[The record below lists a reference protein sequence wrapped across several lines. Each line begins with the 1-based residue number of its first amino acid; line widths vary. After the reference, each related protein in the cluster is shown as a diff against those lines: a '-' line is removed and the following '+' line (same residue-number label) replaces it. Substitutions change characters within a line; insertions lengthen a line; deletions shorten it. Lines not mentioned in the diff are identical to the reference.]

1 MLCVAYA
8 EFRKKSVMLSVVK
21 LNVIM
26 LNVMAPKK
34 VGMKRDNGA
43 N

>member
-1 MLCVAYA
+1 MLSVAYA
-8 EFRKKSVMLSVVK
+8 EFHKKYVMLSVVK

-34 VGMKRDNGA
+34 VRMKTYNGA